1 MSKELIKLNL
11 VQGEVPLN
19 DWFFSSKIINKG
31 EVIYSLYD
39 DKQELVEEFKDP
51 IEMELA
57 ILEYERNDLE
67 KAR

>member
-1 MSKELIKLNL
+1 MNKELIKLNL
-11 VQGEVPLN
+11 VQGEKPLN
-19 DWFFSSKIINKG
+19 DWFYSSRINKG

-57 ILEYERNDLE
+57 VLEYERNDLE